1 MIKEQIALSKT
12 VESAVAQGAIALGKL
27 PDEVKYEVLQEP
39 KKAILGIFGG
49 QMAKVRVYIE
59 VADEAKPAVKTAPA
73 AKRAEKVEKAEKTEK
88 KAKAP
93 RVKQE
98 KKQVAVGENSPAV
111 DLLQRLIENLE
122 LDAQV
127 SVGDTDQDLGAQT
140 IVIEGEDASVLIG
153 HHGDTMDAVQYL
165 ANLASNRSYDEEY
178 PKIKLD
184 IEGYRARREETLRRL
199 ANRTAQKALKFK
211 RNFALEP
218 MNPYE
223 RRIIHSALQG
233 VEGVS
238 THSVGS
244 GNGRRVIVTFGEEQ

>member
-1 MIKEQIALSKT
+1 MIKEEIAVSQTIEGALS
-12 VESAVAQGAIALGKL
+12 QGAIALGRL
-27 PDEVKYEVLQEP
+27 PEEVQYEVLQEP
-39 KKAILGIFGG
+39 KKGFLGFGS

-59 VADEAKPAVKTAPA
+59 VADEVKPQKKAKAE
-73 AKRAEKVEKAEKTEK
+73 AKSEAKAEPKKVEKAQK
-88 KAKAP
+88 KVKAE
-93 RVKQE
+93 RKAAQND
-98 KKQVAVGENSPAV
+98 ENSPAIL
-111 DLLQRLIENLE
+111 LLQRLLENLN

-127 SVGDTDQDLGAQT
+127 CAGEDDAELGAQT
-140 IVIEGEDASVLIG
+140 ITIEGPDASTLIG

-223 RRIIHSALQG
+223 RRIIHSELQK

-244 GNGRRVIVTFGEEQ
+244 GNARRVIVTFGDAQ

>member
-1 MIKEQIALSKT
+1 MIKEEIAVSQT
-12 VESAVAQGAIALGKL
+12 VESAVAQGAIALGRL
-27 PDEVKYEVLQEP
+27 PEEVQYEVLQEP
-39 KKAILGIFGG
+39 KKGFLGFGS

-59 VADEAKPAVKTAPA
+59 VADEAKPQKKEKPQAQ
-73 AKRAEKVEKAEKTEK
+73 AEPKKAEKAQK
-88 KAKAP
+88 KAKA
-93 RVKQE
+93 E
-98 KKQVAVGENSPAV
+98 KKVAQNDENSPAIL
-111 DLLQRLIENLE
+111 LLQRLIENMN

-127 SVGDTDQDLGAQT
+127 CAGEDDAEIEAQT
-140 IVIEGEDASVLIG
+140 ITIEGPDASTLIG

-223 RRIIHSALQG
+223 RRIIHSELQK
-233 VEGVS
+233 VAGVS

-244 GNGRRVIVTFGEEQ
+244 GNGRRVIVTFGDAQ

>member
-1 MIKEQIALSKT
+1 MIKEEIAVSQT
-12 VESAVAQGAIALGKL
+12 VEGAVAQGAIALGRL
-27 PDEVKYEVLQEP
+27 PEEVQYEVLQEP
-39 KKAILGIFGG
+39 KKGFLGFGS

-59 VADEAKPAVKTAPA
+59 VADEVKPQKKEKPQVQATQAQ
-73 AKRAEKVEKAEKTEK
+73 AEPKKAEKAQK
-88 KAKAP
+88 KAKA
-93 RVKQE
+93 E
-98 KKQVAVGENSPAV
+98 KKVAQNDENSPAIL
-111 DLLQRLIENLE
+111 LLQRLIENMN

-127 SVGDTDQDLGAQT
+127 CAGEDDAEIEAQT
-140 IVIEGEDASVLIG
+140 IIIEGPDASTLIG

-223 RRIIHSALQG
+223 RRIIHSELQK
-233 VEGVS
+233 VAGVS

-244 GNGRRVIVTFGEEQ
+244 GNGRRVIVTFGDAQ